1 MIVACVYTYTKTTA
15 HPQQHRIIGAEALL
29 AALEAYGVDNAR
41 IEIEGGSEVPV
52 VDGSALGWMVGIE
65 ETGVKEA
72 LLGRRDRA
80 KRVWRGGVAVGVHGL
95 SNGETTTSSCN
106 APHPPHTDGMET
118 IAAGDC
124 HRS

>member
-1 MIVACVYTYTKTTA
+1 MRRISLLTKPCTTYP
-15 HPQQHRIIGAEALL
+15 HSIIGAEALL

-72 LLGRRDRA
+72 MLGKRDRA
-80 KRVWRGGVAVGVHGL
+80 KRVRW
-95 SNGETTTSSCN
+95 
-106 APHPPHTDGMET
+106 
-118 IAAGDC
+118 
-124 HRS
+124 